1 VVVEIVDARAP
12 LASRNPDFDDLFAGR
27 ARVVLLNKSDLAD
40 PQATKRWI
48 SYYASRGVAAAGIS
62 ATGGGAKKTAV
73 TLIERAAKPKVDAM
87 RLKGVNKTVR
97 CIVVGIPNVGKS
109 TFINRMAGETRAE
122 VGDKPGVTR
131 GKQWVKITPYLELMD
146 TPGMLWPKL
155 ENQNSLPIWLF
166 LFHQGRNYGFRSACY
181 GSAQAFASQLA
192 RAVTE
197 RFSKLTPE
205 PRREDL
211 LDRSAGARASCS
223 RAAALDTER
232 AAHVALD
239 EFRAGKIG
247 RVPSNFRRC
256 VHDAV
261 LGRGTSQPSCRTLP
275 RVLGAGRHSAGGVW
289 TKWGGGR
296 WRGRWSCAAR
306 QCRIAR

>member
-1 VVVEIVDARAP
+1 MPAINWYPGHMAKTRRMLVESLRMIDVVVELIDARAP
-12 LASRNPDFDDLFAGR
+12 LASRNPDFDDLFSGR

-87 RLKGVNKTVR
+87 RLKGINKTVR
-97 CIVVGIPNVGKS
+97 CMVVGIPNVGKS
-109 TFINRMAGETRAE
+109 TFINRMAGENRAE

-131 GKQWVKITPYLELMD
+131 GKQWVRITPYLELMD

-155 ENQNSLPIWLF
+155 ENQELAAHLAF
-166 LFHQGRNYGFRSACY
+166 L
-181 GSAQAFASQLA
+181 GSIKDEIMDSEALA
-192 RAVTE
+192 VDLLKLLKKLSPAALAE

-205 PRREDL
+205 TPEDEL
-211 LDRSAGARASCS
+211 LDAVCLS
-223 RAAALDTER
+223 RGFLLKGGALDTER

-247 RVPSNFRRC
+247 RVS
-256 VHDAV
+256 
-261 LGRGTSQPSCRTLP
+261 LELP
-275 RVLGAGRHSAGGVW
+275 ETRS
-289 TKWGGGR
+289 
-296 WRGRWSCAAR
+296 
-306 QCRIAR
+306 